1 MSVEAR
7 QAIVNSHNIIFR
19 TPQQRDDIV
28 SLNGVQTQLI
38 AFLEYLV
45 QNGALFE
52 VTAIKSDHS
61 ADGTL
66 GTPPAYVGTHEHG
79 WAIDLWPLIKPEEGA
94 YMDVNDEE
102 FQHFLRL
109 VGRAPYFFQVGLG
122 GAAWTVRNRIAAGPT
137 VFSDGYTDD
146 AGIWH
151 SEDHVHCSV
160 ST

>member
-1 MSVEAR
+1 MSIEAR

-28 SLNGVQTQLI
+28 NLHGVQTQLI

-45 QNGALFE
+45 QNGAMFE

-79 WAIDLWPLIKPEEGA
+79 WAIDLWPLYKPEEGA
-94 YMDVNDEE
+94 YIDAVAPA
-102 FQHFLRL
+102 FQHFLRIAAK
-109 VGRAPYFFQVGLG
+109 APFLYQIGLG
-122 GAAWTVRNRIAAGPT
+122 GSAYNPINVLASGAS
-137 VFSDGYTDD
+137 VFQDSL
-146 AGIWH
+146 
-151 SEDHVHCSV
+151 EDHVHLGCK
-160 ST
+160 TT